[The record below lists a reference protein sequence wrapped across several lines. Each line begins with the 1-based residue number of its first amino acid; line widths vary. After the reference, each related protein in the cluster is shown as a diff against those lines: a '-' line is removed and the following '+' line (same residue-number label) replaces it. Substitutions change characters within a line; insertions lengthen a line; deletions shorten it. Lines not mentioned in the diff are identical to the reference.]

1 MSKPRAPALVVEDD
15 RQIAEILRFILE
27 DEGYDVR
34 VAPDGHAAQQLI
46 GSAPPPAIAIL
57 DVMLPHVD
65 GFELMAQVRA
75 SRTWRAVPVI
85 MLTAR
90 SQEEDRARG
99 LQAGANEYMVKPFK
113 AEELRALVRE
123 LAAK

>member
-1 MSKPRAPALVVEDD
+1 MPKPRASALVVEDD
-15 RQIAEILRFILE
+15 DQMAEILRFMLE
-27 DEGYDVR
+27 REGFDVR
-34 VAPDGHAAQQLI
+34 VAPDGNTARQLI
-46 GSAPPPAIAIL
+46 ENAPPPAIAIL

-75 SRTWRAVPVI
+75 SKTWRAVPVI

-90 SQEEDRARG
+90 SQDADRARG
-99 LQAGANEYMVKPFK
+99 LQAGANEYMVKPFRT
-113 AEELRALVRE
+113 EELRARIRE